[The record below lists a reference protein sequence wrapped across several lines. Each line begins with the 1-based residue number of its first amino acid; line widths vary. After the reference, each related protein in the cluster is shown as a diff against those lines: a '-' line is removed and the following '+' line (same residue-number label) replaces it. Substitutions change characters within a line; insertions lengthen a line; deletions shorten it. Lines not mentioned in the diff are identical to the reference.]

1 MSKQVVQALEDSLQD
16 GTFSEVSQ
24 GAIEAHLT
32 GEQTLSFSRLRRFL
46 LGDSLSTD
54 QVEQVLEPLIVHSE
68 QAHRYTDLALL
79 RLGPSRT
86 LDILCRRQMPTRFR
100 GVIEFLRKS
109 DKLPTDQAAWIAA
122 RLVQALGRGG
132 ASLEAFE
139 LLELVSLC
147 GNVSSEDA
155 DRVVESLLELDDP
168 SELLRRLVLQQNG
181 VSVLLGSLTAAL
193 SSEFLES
200 LWLEL
205 KRLQTGS
212 SEELE
217 ARTEALILVLLS
229 LERSS
234 EQNAVMDE
242 KLVFLLRDFPQ
253 LPATEAFRRDYYLR
267 GLEQLSCRELAE
279 QHELLCAP
287 GLEPLFLKA
296 LLREAPSSIQT
307 LVIRHRS
314 FLARPF
320 IVAVEQEE
328 LNQASACLTL
338 AESAGL
344 HQPMLFFFAW
354 EVCGLDEEGHAE
366 MNRRFQVVEE
376 RRLHVRREGEELN
389 PVAFLRALRTLS
401 LLSNQEWE
409 LLEFFI
415 QLKSFPYYD
424 PQRALSDLESLLRR
438 ERLKRTGSLTH
449 YLEWASRRKSYQ
461 DEFDLG
467 E

>member
-155 DRVVESLLELDDP
+155 DRVVESLP
-168 SELLRRLVLQQNG
+168 
-181 VSVLLGSLTAAL
+181 
-193 SSEFLES
+193 
-200 LWLEL
+200 
-205 KRLQTGS
+205 
-212 SEELE
+212 LE
-217 ARTEALILVLLS
+217 ATPMQSHGMCGAAVTERQS
-229 LERSS
+229 G
-234 EQNAVMDE
+234 N
-242 KLVFLLRDFPQ
+242 
-253 LPATEAFRRDYYLR
+253 
-267 GLEQLSCRELAE
+267 
-279 QHELLCAP
+279 
-287 GLEPLFLKA
+287 
-296 LLREAPSSIQT
+296 
-307 LVIRHRS
+307 
-314 FLARPF
+314 
-320 IVAVEQEE
+320 
-328 LNQASACLTL
+328 
-338 AESAGL
+338 
-344 HQPMLFFFAW
+344 
-354 EVCGLDEEGHAE
+354 
-366 MNRRFQVVEE
+366 
-376 RRLHVRREGEELN
+376 
-389 PVAFLRALRTLS
+389 
-401 LLSNQEWE
+401 
-409 LLEFFI
+409 
-415 QLKSFPYYD
+415 
-424 PQRALSDLESLLRR
+424 
-438 ERLKRTGSLTH
+438 
-449 YLEWASRRKSYQ
+449 ASRDSNVTLPQHRRVHMARFSI
-461 DEFDLG
+461 
-467 E
+467 